1 MSLSFFSG
9 RILTTFRAGLALN
22 IVSSPVNGLMPL
34 HLTALEKSEPGILPL
49 YKQLGLLTIPI
60 GKAKASL
67 TEDKA
72 EELVAMLSA

>member
-1 MSLSFFSG
+1 
-9 RILTTFRAGLALN
+9 
-22 IVSSPVNGLMPL
+22 MPL